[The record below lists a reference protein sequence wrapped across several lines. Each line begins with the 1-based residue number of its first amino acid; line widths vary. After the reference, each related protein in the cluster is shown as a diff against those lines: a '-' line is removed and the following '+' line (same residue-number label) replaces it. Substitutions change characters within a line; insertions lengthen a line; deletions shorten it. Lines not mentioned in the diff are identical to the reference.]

1 MATNFT
7 DKNISSIDIT
17 GTKYNVKSTPFHATE
32 AEWAGGELLRYK
44 PKKGEIVVYDADGN
58 HESPRI
64 KIGDGANPSNSLP
77 FLQDLTEV
85 SLEEIESLFD

>member
-44 PKKGEIVVYDADGN
+44 PKKGEIDNVKATKQ
-58 HESPRI
+58 E
-64 KIGDGANPSNSLP
+64 
-77 FLQDLTEV
+77 QEV
-85 SLEEIESLFD
+85 NL